1 MGNMKTLLS
10 VEEDN
15 FAEIDKEKDRSL
27 IKLYNYSLIYSGD
40 CYEMRNKHSISFK
53 YVELNQSYINS
64 LFKLIGYLYNYYE
77 VSSKHFELLS
87 YAATNLERL
96 YATQI
101 NDLPLE
107 MKLKKI
113 EELSCYLNKVALI
126 FEIASDR
133 MEIPD
138 EPESGKQQGALYRQ
152 TYITLSQEYSKK
164 ADELLGIKQGK
175 TQAAKMLALCEK
187 TLADPSQC
195 PFTESFQN
203 MANKYRE
210 KCAREAEAQD
220 ARKPSDQDASATG
233 AETETTPLLGTTS
246 SIPRSGSDGLL
257 TKAKDAVMSLTS
269 FFQKA
274 PKKDEPAHRA
284 ARAASAP
291 VIEIDSEKNISEP
304 HRRKNS

>member
-1 MGNMKTLLS
+1 MKRLLS
-10 VEEDN
+10 IEEND
-15 FAEIDKEKDRSL
+15 FAEISKEKDRVL
-27 IKLYNYSLIYSGD
+27 VKLYNYMLIYKRD
-40 CYEMRNKHSISFK
+40 CGMRKTHSISFE
-53 YVELNQSYINS
+53 YAELNQSYINS

-164 ADELLGIKQGK
+164 ADELLGITWNKK
-175 TQAAKMLALCEK
+175 HHIDKMLFLCDEIIA
-187 TLADPSQC
+187 TIDPKRDFFRE
-195 PFTESFQN
+195 PFRV

-304 HRRKNS
+304 HRRNS